1 MDEVLRT
8 ERLSKRFG
16 SVTALDQLDL
26 SVDAGEVF
34 GYLGPNGAG
43 KSVTIALIL
52 GLLRPSEGRATV
64 FGLDSWR
71 DARTLHRRLAYV
83 PSETVLWPS
92 LTGSETLKFLAN
104 LHGGV
109 DHGYSDELI
118 ERFALEPDKK
128 IRNLSHGNRQKIALV
143 AALATRAE
151 LLVLDEPTVGLDPI
165 MEREF
170 QRCIDEA
177 KRNGQTV
184 FISSHILS
192 EVEAICDRVAM
203 LHHGR
208 LVEIGSLDQLKELRA
223 LKVVVEC
230 PAEIPDLASVAG
242 VLEISRDHH
251 QVTLEVTGTMAPLM
265 HALRGVEVTSLRTY
279 EPSLEELFFTHYSVG
294 QTPRSKPGEQSR

>member
-1 MDEVLRT
+1 M
-8 ERLSKRFG
+8 
-16 SVTALDQLDL
+16 TALDHLDL
-26 SVDAGEVF
+26 SVFAGEVF

-71 DARTLHRRLAYV
+71 DAKVLHRRLAYV
-83 PSETVLWPS
+83 PSETMLWS
-92 LTGSETLKFLAN
+92 MLTGSETLRFLAN

-109 DHGYSDELI
+109 DRAYSDELI

-128 IRNLSHGNRQKIALV
+128 VRNLSHGNRQKIALV

-170 QRCIDEA
+170 QRCVDEA
-177 KRNGQTV
+177 RDNGQAV

-203 LHHGR
+203 LHRGK
-208 LVEIGSLDQLKELRA
+208 LVEIGSLEQLKKLRA
-223 LKVVVEC
+223 LKVVIEC
-230 PAEIPDLASVAG
+230 GSEPPDLSAITG
-242 VLEISRDHH
+242 VLEISREHR
-251 QVTLEVTGTMAPLM
+251 QLTLEVKGSMAPLM
-265 HALRGVEVTSLRTY
+265 QALRGVEVISLRTY

-294 QTPRSKPGEQSR
+294 RASPPKTAG